1 MSRRGHGDYTPL
13 QQHASAI
20 DDEDVDDGH
29 ILVVDGGW
37 TAGYTRDF

>member
-1 MSRRGHGDYTPL
+1 V
-13 QQHASAI
+13 
-20 DDEDVDDGH
+20 DEIAVVALILAAPENTYMNGH